1 MADEA
6 LTIHAP
12 VPYDASEYEAD
23 PAAIR
28 SPFINSDADFLV
40 KPNAF
45 GSGDE
50 TFLKGDR
57 ISKADLAK
65 VGVTDPKRIK
75 DLVENGTL
83 LPLRAVDLTPTSE
96 KKAK

>member
-1 MADEA
+1 VADDA
-6 LTIHAP
+6 LTIPAP
-12 VPYDASEYEAD
+12 LPYDADDYAAD
-23 PAAIR
+23 PTAIR
-28 SPFINSDADFLV
+28 APFLNPDADFLV

-50 TFLKGDR
+50 TFLKGDK

-75 DLVENGTL
+75 DLVDNGTL
-83 LPLRAVDLTPTSE
+83 LPLRAVDLHPD